1 VPFLRQQND
10 NAMTR
15 REETLFDRFVRL
27 TETDPDMPDFP
38 AACRRLGVLPG
49 ELDEAVFRELGVGGE
64 TFMLGGLED

>member
-1 VPFLRQQND
+1 
-10 NAMTR
+10 MTR

-38 AACRRLGVLPG
+38 AACRRLLALGIPMAIQSAAIN
-49 ELDEAVFRELGVGGE
+49 DEAVFLELGVGGE